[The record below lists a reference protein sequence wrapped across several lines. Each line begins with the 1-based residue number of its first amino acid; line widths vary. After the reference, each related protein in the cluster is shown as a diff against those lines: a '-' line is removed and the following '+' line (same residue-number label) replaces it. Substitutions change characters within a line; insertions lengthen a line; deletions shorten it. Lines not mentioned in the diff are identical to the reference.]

1 MSSSSVQSAKGVS
14 VTRSLGSFHLKIDGN
29 ELTSIKNEQQR
40 VVFTTGSCHQSL
52 KNLVKFRFLTD

>member
-1 MSSSSVQSAKGVS
+1 MSSSSVQSTKGVS
-14 VTRSLGSFHLKIDGN
+14 VTRSLSTFHLKIDGN

-52 KNLVKFRFLTD
+52 KKLS